1 MLGNEEVQVLPEQT
15 MDENDDPVTAPGTGA
30 TYPDCNVEPLD
41 GAELTELGRS
51 GSTKGIRVFFPSGAV
66 DFTPA
71 ARLKYR
77 SITYNVHSVSFWAD
91 DDPDLS
97 GLVAVATFGK
107 G

>member
-15 MDENDDPVTAPGTGA
+15 MDENDDPVVAPGTGT
-30 TYPDCNVEPLD
+30 TYPSCNVEPLD
-41 GAELTELGRS
+41 GTELTELGRS
-51 GSTKGIRVFFPSGAV
+51 GATKGIRVFFPADAV
-66 DFTPA
+66 EFTTA

-77 SITYNVHSVSFWAD
+77 GNTYNVHSVSYWAD
-91 DDPDLS
+91 DDPELS